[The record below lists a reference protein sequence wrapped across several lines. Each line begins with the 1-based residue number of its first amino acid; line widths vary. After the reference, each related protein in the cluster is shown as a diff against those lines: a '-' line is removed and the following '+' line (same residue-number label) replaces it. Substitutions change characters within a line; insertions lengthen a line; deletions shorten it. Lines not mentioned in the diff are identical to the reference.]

1 MKTLQ
6 DIKKDFLR
14 EASEYD
20 TGKKEEDF
28 HAYLRQH
35 NLEHHLS
42 DTQKQDRQMASNG
55 LNAMGMV
62 AGIAI
67 PLTLG
72 AIFGYQRLTNN
83 NIMGHGGYDNFNYE
97 EASQILGL
105 PRQGAYNARMID
117 NSNSLSGL
125 NTREMPMADS
135 HIGQEVNN
143 YFNNELMPL
152 FKEKLAFKEGNYPK
166 YYSQGTNEF
175 IDIPVLQKQNRA
187 VKSQLTPPQSLL

>member
-20 TGKKEEDF
+20 TGKNKEDF

-42 DTQKQDRQMASNG
+42 ETQKQDRQMESNG

-83 NIMGHGGYDNFNYE
+83 NIMGHGDHSNFNYD
-97 EASQILGL
+97 EARQVLGYNE
-105 PRQGAYNARMID
+105 PRYNARIIED
-117 NSNSLSGL
+117 SNSLSGH
-125 NTREMPMADS
+125 NTREMPMADT
-135 HIGQEVNN
+135 HIGQPVNM
-143 YFNNELMPL
+143 NELRNMVRTPL
-152 FKEKLAFKEGNYPK
+152 ENVGSGLYQRGNK
-166 YYSQGTNEF
+166 GMIVNVRTGEA
-175 IDIPVLQKQNRA
+175 IIPLE
-187 VKSQLTPPQSLL
+187 SELTPPQSLL